1 MKKSNRTST
10 RVAWCLTDNET
21 NPKDY
26 AVLYRVNRE
35 IEFVSDRNNRQKG
48 ISR

>member
-10 RVAWCLTDNET
+10 GVAGYPTDNET
-21 NPKDY
+21 NPKDH
-26 AVLYRVNRE
+26 AVLGRVNRA